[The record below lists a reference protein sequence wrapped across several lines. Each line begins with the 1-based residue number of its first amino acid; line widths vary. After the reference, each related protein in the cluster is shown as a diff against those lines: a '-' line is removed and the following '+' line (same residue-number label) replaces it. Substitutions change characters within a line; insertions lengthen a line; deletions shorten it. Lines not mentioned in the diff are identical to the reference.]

1 MRLFDIGMPVLTFVG
16 TDIFYYAK
24 QVEIGF
30 GRNGKRNMS
39 ENPFARNERSE

>member
-1 MRLFDIGMPVLTFVG
+1 MHLFVIGMPVLPLG
-16 TDIFYYAK
+16 GAGIFYYAK

-39 ENPFARNERSE
+39 ENPFARNDRRE